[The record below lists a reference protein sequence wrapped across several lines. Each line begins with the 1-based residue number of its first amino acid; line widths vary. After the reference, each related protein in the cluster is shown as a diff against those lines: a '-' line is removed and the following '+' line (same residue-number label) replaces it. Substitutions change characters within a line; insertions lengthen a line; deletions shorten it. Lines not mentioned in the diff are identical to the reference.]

1 MKFFSHLNL
10 AQLLLFLA
18 DQEQF
23 VFLDTAKP
31 GSENYTS
38 LLFLHPVD
46 RIQCRGGDDGRLFLE
61 RVESALSSGYHV
73 AGWFAYEF
81 GYLLEERLRG
91 RLSRSGDDALLLADV
106 GVFPEPRVFDHRSG
120 TTNFPCFQQ
129 AGGGSSC
136 AGECPDAGISEAVHE
151 VRNIRLSLSREA
163 YLQALEVIRQYI
175 RAGDTYQVNYTLK
188 LLFDFCGSP
197 ESLYA
202 MLRRNQSVA
211 YGAYVH
217 LGETRMLSFSPELFF
232 RKDADTIMVRP
243 MKGTAKRSRFP
254 DEDDRQARYLRHDAK
269 NRSENVMIVDLLRND
284 LGRLMHDL
292 GDGPVAV
299 RSLFDVERYET
310 LFQMTSTI
318 IASSAQ
324 GDFSSLPLLR
334 LFQALFPC
342 GSVTGAPKLRT
353 MEIIDELEPE
363 RRGVYTGA
371 IGYLAPSGAAVFNVP
386 IRTVTLRG
394 SRGEMGIG
402 SGIVADSK
410 PEQEWREC
418 LLKGR
423 FLSACAPAFE
433 LIETLLWEPDT
444 GYWLLADHL
453 QRLSLSADYFLFRFD
468 LPSIALRLHEQSR
481 QFAAQPMRV
490 RLTLAK
496 DGAIAITFQPC
507 SLPVI
512 RSLPGRRPEP
522 CHGDLPRIEVSPVR
536 VDSSS
541 PFVFHKTTRREVYDS
556 ELRRVRAKGL
566 VDCCFFNERSELTEG
581 CIANIILYYH
591 GSYVTPSLQCGVLAG
606 IMRKQLLA
614 DTRISLREEVLT
626 LDDLRVADAVFL
638 CNSVRGVV
646 RVAGDW
652 GGDVSENET
661 RRRE

>member
-1 MKFFSHLNL
+1 MKVLSGYNL
-10 AQLLLFLA
+10 SELLFFLA
-18 DQEQF
+18 DQGQF

-31 GSENYTS
+31 DPENFTS
-38 LLFLHPVD
+38 LLFLDPVD
-46 RIQCRGGDDGRLFLE
+46 RIQCRGGDDGRLFLD
-61 RVESALSSGYHV
+61 RLESALSSGYHV

-91 RLSRSGDDALLLADV
+91 RLNRFGDDSLLLAEL
-106 GVFPEPRVFDHRSG
+106 GVFSEPSIYDHRSG
-120 TTNFPCFQQ
+120 VTSFPCFQQ
-129 AGGGSSC
+129 TGGGD
-136 AGECPDAGISEAVHE
+136 AFARTCPVPGMAEAPGQ
-151 VRNIRLSLSREA
+151 VRNIRPSLSREA
-163 YLQALEVIRQYI
+163 YLQALAAIQQYI

-211 YGAYVH
+211 YGAYVR

-232 RKDADTIMVRP
+232 RRDAESIMVRP
-243 MKGTAKRSRFP
+243 MKGTAKRGRFP
-254 DEDDRQARYLRHDAK
+254 GEDERQARHLRNDAK

-292 GDGPVAV
+292 GDGPVRV

-324 GDFSSLPLLR
+324 GDFASLPLLR

-371 IGYLAPSGAAVFNVP
+371 IGYLAPSGDALFNVP

-453 QRLSLSADYFLFRFD
+453 QRLALSADYFLFRCD
-468 LPSIALRLHEQSR
+468 IPSIALRLDEQSR
-481 QFAAQPMRV
+481 RFAAQPMRV

-496 DGAIAITFQPC
+496 DGAIVITSQPC
-507 SLPVI
+507 SLPGI
-512 RSLPGRRPEP
+512 RSLPGRPDP
-522 CHGDLPRIEVSPVR
+522 YHGDLPRIGISPVR
-536 VDSSS
+536 IDSSS

-581 CIANIILYYH
+581 CIANLILYYH
-591 GSYVTPSLQCGVLAG
+591 GNYVTPSLQCGVLAG

-626 LDDLRVADAVFL
+626 MDDLRAADAVFL

-652 GGDVSENET
+652 GGGVSENET